1 MALKTSLQ
9 QEKEIFAFM
18 LKKPEYLLEVK
29 KDFFTNDD
37 LQYVAVTARDFYK
50 KFREAPSC
58 EQMKRLIKDNDKS
71 ITDETVDNIYSVDI
85 LSLDQD
91 WLMNTTEGWI
101 MWRAFNTNLV
111 KSAAYIKTVDVSAEN
126 VRDVVKRATDMVSDT
141 SLISFDK
148 NMGKNFFDVDSHKSI
163 RENKI
168 PFTWDYWNSISS
180 GGLDP
185 KTLHVYIGF
194 TNVGKSIVL
203 CNDAAAFVR
212 QGKNVLFISC
222 EMSEEK
228 VIRRIGANLFD
239 MTLDNYDKMVD
250 SPSSVRR
257 QMKNLTDGSFMPLGK
272 LYVKQYPT
280 GECTA
285 LDIERYVKEIEEQ
298 EKFKVDVVIVDY
310 LGIMCDYRNPNTEN
324 TYLKGKHISED
335 LRAVAIKHD
344 LIIDTAAQIGR
355 SAGDSSDINI
365 TDISESMGV
374 MHTAD
379 SSIGLIQTE
388 EMRYGVNN
396 DGTPYYWFK
405 ILKVREGEGK
415 DTKFKVNIDYNKM
428 KLNETTDI
436 INSNDHLK

>member
-9 QEKEIFAFM
+9 QEKEIFMFM

-58 EQMKRLIKDNDKS
+58 EQMKRLIKDNDKN

-111 KSAAYIKTVDVSAEN
+111 KSAAYIKTVDVSVEN